1 MNKIYVDLDA
11 LLAAFE
17 YSSDAINYYLDMET
31 GHVLMA
37 LTEVQW
43 ELEAI
48 YEEFYDPNAPEHF
61 NMPNILQQRHLPE
74 WRQQALL
81 QAHAIEQGYLTRYLD
96 VPKSDSS
103 AAYNDMHTFINTLED
118 KDLRQKLWRAI
129 SGQGAF
135 RQFKDAM
142 AEHPTLRKHW
152 LGFSAEQAR
161 QRVQTWLTHEGIEW
175 GEPEGTPGYDST
187 IRARLIAEVLGFVRA
202 ARKLPGVTR
211 IALIGSLTTE
221 KPEPQDADLLVT
233 VDANVRL
240 PDLAEL
246 GRKLRGHAQSFS
258 RSADVFLAD
267 PQHEYL
273 GRLCPWKQ
281 CGPGLR
287 QSCDALHC
295 GQRPYLHDDLNTLR
309 LSTALIATPP
319 LELWPEIVTRATP
332 PDDIKFGLI
341 APLRAEK
348 D

>member
-1 MNKIYVDLDA
+1 MNKIRVDLDA

-17 YSSDAINYYLDMET
+17 YSSEDVSYYLDMET
-31 GHVLMA
+31 GHVLME

-43 ELEAI
+43 ELEAL
-48 YEEFYDPNAPEHF
+48 YEEFYDPAAPEDFHL
-61 NMPNILQQRHLPE
+61 PDILQQRALPE
-74 WRQQALL
+74 WRRQALL
-81 QAHAIEQGYLTRYLD
+81 QAHAIEQSYLTRYLD

-103 AAYNDMHTFINTLED
+103 AAYNDRHAFINTLED
-118 KDLRQKLWRAI
+118 KDLRQKFWRAL
-129 SGQGAF
+129 SGQGPF
-135 RQFKDAM
+135 RQFKEVM
-142 AEHPTLRKHW
+142 AEHPNLRKHW
-152 LGFSAEQAR
+152 LAFAAERAR
-161 QRVQTWLTHEGIEW
+161 QRVLDWLTHEGIEW
-175 GEPEGTPGYDST
+175 GDLDEIPVHDPT

-202 ARKLPGVTR
+202 ARQLPGVTR

-233 VDANVRL
+233 VEPTANL
-240 PDLAEL
+240 APLAEI
-246 GRKLRGHAQSFS
+246 GRKLRGHAQSFN

-267 PQHEYL
+267 PDHKYL

-287 QSCDALHC
+287 PTCDALNC
-295 GQRPYLHDDLNTLR
+295 GQRPYLHDDLHTLR

-319 LELWPEIVTRATP
+319 LELWPDIVTRTTP
-332 PDDIKFGLI
+332 PNDIKFGLI

>member
-1 MNKIYVDLDA
+1 MNKIHVDLDA
-11 LLAAFE
+11 VLAAFE
-17 YSSDAINYYLDMET
+17 YGSDDVHYYLDMET
-31 GHVLMA
+31 GHVLMV
-37 LTEVQW
+37 LVEVQW

-48 YEEFYDPNAPEHF
+48 YEEFYGPEAVAPS
-61 NMPNILQQRHLPE
+61 NLPAILQQRHVPE

-81 QAHAIEQGYLTRYLD
+81 QAHAVEEGYLTRYLD
-96 VPKSDSS
+96 IPQSDSS

-135 RQFKDAM
+135 RQFKDVM
-142 AEHPTLRKHW
+142 AEHPALRKHW
-152 LGFSAEQAR
+152 LAFSAERAR
-161 QRVQTWLTHEGIEW
+161 QRVLDWLTHEGLEW
-175 GEPEGTPGYDST
+175 SDQDETPVRDT
-187 IRARLIAEVLGFVRA
+187 TTRARLIAETLGFVRA

-221 KPEPQDADLLVT
+221 KPEPKDADLLVT
-233 VDANVRL
+233 IDADVNL

-246 GRKLRGHAQSFS
+246 GRKLRGHAQSFNH
-258 RSADVFLAD
+258 SADIFLAD

-281 CGPGLR
+281 CGPGFR

-295 GQRPYLHDDLNTLR
+295 GQRPYLHDDLNTIR

-319 LELWPEIVTRATP
+319 LELWPEIVTRITP
-332 PDDIKFGLI
+332 PRDLQFGLI